1 MSRAIVTMSLLALA
15 LAGTPRLAA
24 AQAPA
29 GTAAGDRTLLDRY
42 CVTCHNERLQTAGL
56 ALDAVDVERVAEH
69 AAVLE
74 KVVRKLRSG
83 QMPPA
88 GRPQP
93 DAAVVDT
100 FVTAL
105 ETALD
110 RESEA
115 APNPGRVA
123 SRRLNRVEYV
133 NAIQDLLA
141 LEVNGA
147 ELLPSDMAGFGF
159 DNNAD
164 VLAMT
169 PSLMTRYI
177 AAATKV
183 SRAAIGSLD
192 NRPMMQV
199 YEVGFEERDV
209 RVSEDMPFSTLGGL
223 SERHMFPLNGEYVFA
238 VRLKR
243 NATVETIEG
252 IEEDEHEIELRV
264 DHKLVTRWRI
274 GGQFSGPD
282 PGVLIAVPEDDVD
295 GQRLHEYRMTADDAL
310 EIRVPIEAGQR
321 LVSVAFTDSAPSP
334 HGLRGKPGIDKLFIS
349 GPFEGSVPDQTASR
363 QRIFTCHPAGD
374 AAATV
379 KEDCARE
386 IITTLARRA
395 YRRPVTD
402 ADVEPLVAVYR
413 DGNAERDFD
422 FGIELALEALLSM
435 PEFLMRIYEEPTDLA
450 PGEPYRLSD
459 LELAS
464 RLSFFLWRSIPDD
477 ELIDLAA
484 DQRLS
489 DPDVLTGQIQRM
501 LEDDRATRFLDDFVG
516 QWLQIRNINEQ
527 APDGA
532 LFAQFNDTLRRAMVE
547 ETQLFFESQ
556 VRSDQ
561 PIQELLTADYSY
573 LNEQLAR
580 HYGVDN
586 IYGSRFRR
594 VTLEDDRRHGLLGHA
609 SLLDG
614 YFVRQ
619 PDIGGAARQ
628 VGARDA
634 ARRAAAAAA
643 AQRPAAGGGR
653 GRGRPD
659 VAAREDGATPAQP
672 GLRHLPH
679 RDGPARF
686 RDGAFRRESA
696 SGARRT
702 AARQSTQPSTG
713 PGAHHRQPAS
723 IPRGARRQGQRV
735 RADGDREAADL
746 CDRPRRRLLRR
757 THHPADRGECGESGL
772 PLVGYHRRSRHQPAV
787 PDAAFRQSGRRPGRD
802 RGCRCG
808 QLNPGTNA
816 TQTREGQSHG
826 HHQDATAAANRTPG
840 PRRQHGAATARQH
853 GAGADR
859 AEQDCRCGPCAGSA
873 SSTSRTGCRCP
884 TGRRGLKARLPSCR
898 RPCARWPVSKT
909 AC

>member
-609 SLLDG
+609 SLLTVTSYANRTSVVLRGKWVLETLLGAPPPPPPPNVPPLEEDEA
-614 YFVRQ
+614 
-619 PDIGGAARQ
+619 GAAPTSLREKMEQ
-628 VGARDA
+628 HRRNPVCATCHTEMDQLGFAMEHFDAIGQWRETDRGATIDA
-634 ARRAAAAAA
+634 TVDWAGRTIDSPRAFREALVDKGNEFERTVIEKLLTYAI
-643 AQRPAAGGGR
+643 GR
-653 GRGRPD
+653 GVDYYDAPTIRQIVENAENQDYRWSAIIEGVVTSPPFQMRRS
-659 VAAREDGATPAQP
+659 ASPA
-672 GLRHLPH
+672 
-679 RDGPARF
+679 DGPA
-686 RDGAFRRESA
+686 
-696 SGARRT
+696 
-702 AARQSTQPSTG
+702 
-713 PGAHHRQPAS
+713 
-723 IPRGARRQGQRV
+723 
-735 RADGDREAADL
+735 
-746 CDRPRRRLLRR
+746 
-757 THHPADRGECGESGL
+757 
-772 PLVGYHRRSRHQPAV
+772 
-787 PDAAFRQSGRRPGRD
+787 
-802 RGCRCG
+802 
-808 QLNPGTNA
+808 
-816 TQTREGQSHG
+816 
-826 HHQDATAAANRTPG
+826 ATAAAD
-840 PRRQHGAATARQH
+840 
-853 GAGADR
+853 AGN
-859 AEQDCRCGPCAGSA
+859 
-873 SSTSRTGCRCP
+873 
-884 TGRRGLKARLPSCR
+884 
-898 RPCARWPVSKT
+898 
-909 AC
+909 